1 MAVYGRRQPLLSNPL
16 ECPSWVNFGL
26 SRPTAATSAFGGEA
40 DIGGPLF
47 RAGHIRLRFLLPSG
61 EDLTFGRRRPGRH
74 TLVSGVLGPSQR
86 SAGRFPAAAQA
97 RARESASKQLGI
109 CARGAQ
115 LEGMECSRRTAAVV
129 RGKEKRPSL
138 VLQFAPRPRCRQLAH
153 KYRTQDLRKEA
164 PATHTHVAW
173 PEPDCTYYCTGGV
186 CRIPAAHSI
195 ATRTTMAA
203 KAPPVQYAVFLVS
216 GVMVE
221 SST

>member
-1 MAVYGRRQPLLSNPL
+1 MGLVRIVVAPRVAVFHGLQLSRDRRRTRRRLKDAVRSLKHYSATVPTTGSFGDSGRRIVLSGL
-16 ECPSWVNFGL
+16 ENGVG
-26 SRPTAATSAFGGEA
+26 RQ
-40 DIGGPLF
+40 
-47 RAGHIRLRFLLPSG
+47 LRK
-61 EDLTFGRRRPGRH
+61 
-74 TLVSGVLGPSQR
+74 
-86 SAGRFPAAAQA
+86 
-97 RARESASKQLGI
+97 SASKQLGI

-186 CRIPAAHSI
+186 CRIPVAQSI
-195 ATRTTMAA
+195 ATTTIRAA
-203 KAPPVQYAVFLVS
+203 KAPPVQYVDFLVS

-221 SST
+221 PST

>member
-1 MAVYGRRQPLLSNPL
+1 MGLVRIVVAPRVAVFHGLQLSRDRRRKRRRLKGAVRSPRRYSATVPTTGSFGDSGRRI
-16 ECPSWVNFGL
+16 
-26 SRPTAATSAFGGEA
+26 A
-40 DIGGPLF
+40 
-47 RAGHIRLRFLLPSG
+47 PSG
-61 EDLTFGRRRPGRH
+61 LENGVGRQLRK
-74 TLVSGVLGPSQR
+74 
-86 SAGRFPAAAQA
+86 
-97 RARESASKQLGI
+97 SASKQLGI